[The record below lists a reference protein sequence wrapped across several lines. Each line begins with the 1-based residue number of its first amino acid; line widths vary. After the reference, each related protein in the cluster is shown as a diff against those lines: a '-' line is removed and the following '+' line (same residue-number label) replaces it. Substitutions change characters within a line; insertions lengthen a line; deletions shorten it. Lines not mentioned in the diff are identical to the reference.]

1 MIAAAPFA
9 ALPHCAL
16 LPSHQFG
23 DSRSLMSFSLS
34 PPLYERMSAL
44 AQRRGQPVERLLADL
59 LAQAEAGDADFFER
73 SIEMLYIANTEGRF
87 LRLNHAFCVAL
98 GYTEIELLAEP
109 FLALIHPDDAAS
121 TLDALDAL
129 RQGQPAAQFVSRCR
143 CADGTYKCLSWTST
157 ALPDGRIYGGVRD
170 ITRQRQLE
178 DSLKAQASAAHAILE
193 SISDGFFA
201 LDSQWRFTYV
211 NAEAESLLRFS
222 ADTLLGSSMWDKF
235 PAAIDTEFF
244 EQYHR
249 VVATGAPA
257 RFNAY
262 FAPFNTWFEVHAYP
276 ADGGVSVYFRDIT
289 QLKKDEATLRW
300 RAQEFR
306 MLVENNPDAIG
317 RLNRDLRLIYLNPAL
332 RHQLRL
338 GADAPADIALH
349 DLRLPPQTLSYLTEE
364 ARRVFAGGAEQ
375 WVRFEVPLRHQRR
388 YLEARIA
395 PEYAP
400 DGSVETL
407 LTITRD
413 ITSRRRTEQALYESE
428 AFFRAIVESQIDMVC
443 RYSPD
448 TTLVY
453 ANDAYCR
460 FFGRSR
466 EELLGTSYLPLAAP
480 ETREAIRERVAEVV
494 RDPRPAVRVFPTNI
508 ADGTKRYIQWVDQG
522 IVNQRGEVVLIQ
534 AVGRDITR
542 LKETEAALAQKEEQ
556 YRLLFENNPVP
567 MWVYEPATLRFLAVN
582 EAAVAQYGYSRDEF
596 FRLRVTDLS
605 IPEDRTR
612 LARIISQL
620 KPERSVPVEWRQMRK
635 DGTLMSM
642 EVFGHA
648 VVFEGRPARIA
659 LARDVTQRYQLEEQR
674 LYTQT
679 LELELAKQ
687 RELTEL
693 RERFMS
699 MVSHEFRTPLAIVSS
714 SVDIIQHYFD
724 RISREKIDERLADI
738 SFQVFSMASLLE
750 DVMSILR
757 GNAGRLPFNPEE
769 VDLVSLCAHAIE
781 HIRLTDRGQHQIAL
795 ETKVSEL
802 YIQADYRLLQH
813 VVTNLIANAV
823 KYSPPGTHVH
833 VTVCAVEG
841 GIEFVVQDEGIG
853 IPEADQPY
861 LFQPFHRGHNTASI
875 AGTGLGLSIVKQNV
889 ELHGGEIHFRSV
901 ENQGTTFTVQIPHT
915 APAPAQ
921 GRN

>member
-1 MIAAAPFA
+1 
-9 ALPHCAL
+9 
-16 LPSHQFG
+16 
-23 DSRSLMSFSLS
+23 MSFSLP
-34 PPLYERMSAL
+34 PPLYERIAAL
-44 AQRRGQPVERLLADL
+44 AQRRGQPVEHLLADL
-59 LAQAEAGDADFFER
+59 LAQAEADSADFFER
-73 SIEMLYIANTEGRF
+73 SAELLYIANTEGRF
-87 LRLNHAFCVAL
+87 LRLNPAFCAAL
-98 GYTEIELLAEP
+98 GYTEADLLAEP
-109 FLALIHPDDAAS
+109 LLTLVHPDDATS
-121 TLDALDAL
+121 TLDTLDAL
-129 RQGQPAAQFVSRCR
+129 RQGQPAARFVSRCR
-143 CADGTYKCLSWTST
+143 CADGAYKCLSWTAT
-157 ALPDGRIYGGVRD
+157 VLPDGRVYGGARD

-178 DSLKAQASAAHAILE
+178 NSLRAQASAAHTILE

-211 NAEAESLLRFS
+211 NAEAENLLRIG
-222 ADTLLGSSMWDKF
+222 ADSLLGSSVWDKF
-235 PAAIDTEFF
+235 PAAVDTEFY

-249 VVATGAPA
+249 VVATDTPA

-262 FAPFNTWFEVHAYP
+262 FVPFAAWFEVHAYP
-276 ADGGVSVYFRDIT
+276 ADGGISVYFRDIT
-289 QLKKDEATLRW
+289 QRKKDETALRW

-306 MLVENNPDAIG
+306 TLVENNPDAVG
-317 RLNRDLRLIYLNPAL
+317 RLNRDLHLIYFNPAL
-332 RHQLRL
+332 RRQLRL
-338 GADAPADIALH
+338 GADAPTDIPLR
-349 DLRLPPQTLSYLTEE
+349 DLRLPPQTLSYLIEE
-364 ARRVFAGGAEQ
+364 ARRVFADGVEQ
-375 WVRFEVPLRHQRR
+375 WVQFEVPLRSQTR
-388 YLEARIA
+388 YLEVRIA
-395 PEYAP
+395 PEHAP

-413 ITSRRRTEQALYESE
+413 ITSRRRTEQALYENE

-460 FFGRSR
+460 FFGKPR
-466 EELLGTSYLPLAAP
+466 EELLGVSYLPLAAP
-480 ETREAIRERVAEVV
+480 EMHDAIRERIAEIV
-494 RDPRPAVRVFPTNI
+494 RDPRPAVRVFPAI
-508 ADGTKRYIQWVDQG
+508 DPDGTRRYIQWVDQG

-556 YRLLFENNPVP
+556 YRMLFENNPLP
-567 MWVYEPATLRFLAVN
+567 MWVYDPATLRFLAAN
-582 EAAVAQYGYSRDEF
+582 EAMIAQYGYSHDELS
-596 FRLRVTDLS
+596 RMRVTDLS

-620 KPERSVPVEWRQMRK
+620 KPGRSAPMEWRQMRK
-635 DGTLMSM
+635 DGTIMNM

-648 VVFEGRPARIA
+648 SVFEGRTARIA

-738 SFQVFSMASLLE
+738 SFQVFSMVSLLE

-757 GNAGRLPFNPEE
+757 GNAGRLPFNPED
-769 VDLVSLCAHAIE
+769 VDIVSLCAHAVE
-781 HIRLTDRGQHQIAL
+781 HIRLTDRDQHQIAL
-795 ETKVSEL
+795 EAKAPEL
-802 YIQADYRLLQH
+802 HIQADYRLLQH
-813 VVTNLIANAV
+813 IVTNLIANAV
-823 KYSPPGTHVH
+823 KYSPSGTRVR
-833 VTVCAVEG
+833 VTVRAVEG
-841 GIEFVVQDEGIG
+841 GVELVVQDEGIG

-889 ELHGGEIHFRSV
+889 ELHGGEIRFRSV

-921 GRN
+921 SRN